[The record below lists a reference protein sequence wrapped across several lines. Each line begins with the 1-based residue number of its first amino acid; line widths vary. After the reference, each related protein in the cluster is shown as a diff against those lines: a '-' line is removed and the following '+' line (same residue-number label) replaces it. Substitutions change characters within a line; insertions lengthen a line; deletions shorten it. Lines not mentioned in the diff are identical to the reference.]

1 MTRVSPGLVATPV
14 ARLRCASRLRGFA
27 RPMRAL
33 EMLASG
39 TAVTTIA
46 LDLGYENV
54 SAFIAMFRRTFG
66 VTPTQYF
73 AELVP
78 DRKEP

>member
-1 MTRVSPGLVATPV
+1 
-14 ARLRCASRLRGFA
+14 
-27 RPMRAL
+27 MRAL

-54 SAFIAMFRRTFG
+54 SAFIAMFRSRLTA
-66 VTPTQYF
+66 P
-73 AELVP
+73 AEKRAKV
-78 DRKEP
+78 DRKAGQYGQRAQCFE